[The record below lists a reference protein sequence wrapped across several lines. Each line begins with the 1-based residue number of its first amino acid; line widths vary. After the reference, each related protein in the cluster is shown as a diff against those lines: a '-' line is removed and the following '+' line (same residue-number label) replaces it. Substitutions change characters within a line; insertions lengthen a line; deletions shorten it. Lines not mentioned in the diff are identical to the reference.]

1 MQDSS
6 CYVDILKLFF
16 KIINRE
22 DLCERI
28 TDLNLWLEFGVS
40 QTTQISLMTMGFSR
54 TSAIALAEYI
64 SSDAL
69 TVQECREWITKL
81 EIETLDVSGIIQEEI
96 RRIQLTLK

>member
-1 MQDSS
+1 
-6 CYVDILKLFF
+6 
-16 KIINRE
+16 
-22 DLCERI
+22 
-28 TDLNLWLEFGVS
+28 
-40 QTTQISLMTMGFSR
+40 MTMGFSR